1 MRVVAWRVARLAL
14 LGAVLGVS
22 DEHSYSYDRHADPAY
37 EEVEDYFSDGRAE
50 GYFSVTFLNRMPRT
64 TLKLSRVQS
73 RGAAR
78 VVPPSSEEALA
89 PNGTLSFTDLFGH
102 ELWAK
107 FYFSEDG
114 GDGSTMV
121 LVQASHEGDAQITSS
136 VTFLEE
142 GGDGKTEFSHN
153 SSVAQAVDA
162 AGSAASVAEL
172 VITATQSAYSYSYG

>member
-1 MRVVAWRVARLAL
+1 MRWWAL
-14 LGAVLGVS
+14 LVGVLGVP
-22 DEHSYSYDRHADPAY
+22 DEHSYSYDRHADGSY
-37 EEVEDYFSDGRAE
+37 KYVEEYFSDRRAE
-50 GYFSVTFLNRMPRT
+50 GYFRVMFLNRTPRS

-78 VVPPSSEEALA
+78 VVPPSSEKALA
-89 PNGTLSFTDLFGH
+89 PNGTLSFSDLFGH

-142 GGDGKTEFSHN
+142 GGDGRTAFSHN
-153 SSVAQAVDA
+153 SSVAQVVDA
-162 AGSAASVAEL
+162 AGSAVSVAEL
-172 VITATQSAYSYSYG
+172 VITATQAAAYSYSYG